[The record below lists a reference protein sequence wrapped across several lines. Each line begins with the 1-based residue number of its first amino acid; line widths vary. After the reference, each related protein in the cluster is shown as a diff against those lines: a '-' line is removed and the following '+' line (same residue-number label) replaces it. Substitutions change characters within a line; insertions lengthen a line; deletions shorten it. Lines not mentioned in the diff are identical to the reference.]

1 MIRDKTAS
9 ASIVLRYDL
18 YSLPT
23 AQHKA
28 GLAGLILMIES
39 MKARHLAPLPK
50 IRNRSPAGAE
60 IEFTPDNLQAVF
72 DDLFDASWA
81 EVESRYKWPG
91 KTPKRIEAKS
101 SSDGKKGED
110 KRYIYDA
117 VRPEGRFLQTYYPDG
132 DGIWVKLWRDML
144 WSTLRGRP
152 TTRGVYEERADRK
165 PTSES
170 ANVWRLLARASAAR
184 AKGRALVE
192 GIASS
197 LLVGAQDVNAE
208 RVPFQGEPQ
217 DNLLLHFWPVA
228 SQVYAP
234 RRFTIKGELEDAGYV
249 LVIPEPSD
257 LDTFVRE
264 AADLLRSLDTTVSG
278 YRPRDAL
285 IDVPAEG
292 GLEYLY
298 HLTRQRIKQLAVA
311 PCLAAVEIYHLEKR
325 GNDIRT
331 LAAERVLPDQR
342 ILRGYDALRGQ
353 CRNPIIK
360 SVRIRNLLAGRP
372 WYEGMASVFGQYP
385 WAFFVA
391 HTEKTPRR
399 IPFFG
404 DDVRR
409 KLNAI
414 EAELQTRKGD
424 HPMND
429 EERDDL
435 LAQRV
440 YRLIQNYVHRKT
452 ESKSGMKYDDFKDH
466 KDEKGRIQYPQGY
479 REAQEKVCGDAFLAM
494 RGRRDT
500 DFVEYFAGTICSVPQ
515 WLPEEDYLAV
525 SQALLADSE
534 KVKTLSM
541 LALSACSYLG
551 KANATQKEGD
561 DA

>member
-1 MIRDKTAS
+1 MTRGKTAS
-9 ASIVLRYDL
+9 GPLVLCYDL

-28 GLAGLILMIES
+28 GLAGLILTVES

-50 IRNRSPAGAE
+50 IRDRSPAGAE

-72 DDLFDASWA
+72 DDLFDASWV
-81 EVESRYKWPG
+81 EVESRSKWSG
-91 KTPKRIEAKS
+91 KTPKRMEAKS
-101 SSDGKKGED
+101 SPDGKKGED

-152 TTRGVYEERADRK
+152 TTRGVYKERADRE
-165 PTSES
+165 PSSES
-170 ANVWRLLARASAAR
+170 AKVWRLLAKATAAR

-192 GIASS
+192 GIVSS

-217 DNLLLHFWPVA
+217 DNLLLYFWPVA

-298 HLTRQRIKQLAVA
+298 HLSRRRLQQSNLA

-342 ILRGYDALRGQ
+342 VLRGYDALRGQ
-353 CRNPIIK
+353 CRNPICK
-360 SVRIRNLLAGRP
+360 SVRIRNLLAGQP
-372 WYEGMASVFGQYP
+372 WYEGMAAVFGQYP
-385 WAFFVA
+385 WEVFIAA
-391 HTEKTPRR
+391 SGKTPYR

-404 DDVRR
+404 DDVRQ
-409 KLNAI
+409 KFKAI
-414 EAELQTRKGD
+414 EAELELAKGD
-424 HPMND
+424 GPMSDQAKDN
-429 EERDDL
+429 L

-440 YRLIQNYVHRKT
+440 YRLIRAYVNQKT
-452 ESKSGMKYDDFKDH
+452 EAKSGRKYEDFKNQ
-466 KDEKGRIQYPQGY
+466 KDEKGRTQYPTAY
-479 REAQEKVCGDAFLAM
+479 REAREKVCADAFLAM

-500 DFVEYFAGTICSVPQ
+500 DFVEYFTGTICSVPQ
-515 WLPEEDYLAV
+515 WLPEEDFLAV
-525 SQALLADSE
+525 SQALLTDAE

-541 LALSACSYLG
+541 LALSACSYVG
-551 KANATQKEGD
+551 KPNTPQAEGEH
-561 DA
+561 A

>member
-1 MIRDKTAS
+1 M
-9 ASIVLRYDL
+9 
-18 YSLPT
+18 
-23 AQHKA
+23 
-28 GLAGLILMIES
+28 
-39 MKARHLAPLPK
+39 
-50 IRNRSPAGAE
+50 
-60 IEFTPDNLQAVF
+60 
-72 DDLFDASWA
+72 
-81 EVESRYKWPG
+81 
-91 KTPKRIEAKS
+91 
-101 SSDGKKGED
+101 
-110 KRYIYDA
+110 
-117 VRPEGRFLQTYYPDG
+117 
-132 DGIWVKLWRDML
+132 
-144 WSTLRGRP
+144 
-152 TTRGVYEERADRK
+152 
-165 PTSES
+165 
-170 ANVWRLLARASAAR
+170 
-184 AKGRALVE
+184 E

-298 HLTRQRIKQLAVA
+298 HLTRRRIEQSAVA

-372 WYEGMASVFGQYP
+372 WHEGMASVFGQYP

-391 HTEKTPRR
+391 HSEKTPRR
-399 IPFFG
+399 VPFFG
-404 DDVRR
+404 YDVRR
-409 KLNAI
+409 KFDAI
-414 EAELQTRKGD
+414 EAELGSGKGD
-424 HPMND
+424 NPMND

-440 YRLIQNYVHRKT
+440 YRLIRAYVNQKT
-452 ESKSGMKYDDFKDH
+452 ESKSGLKFEEFRDDKD
-466 KDEKGRIQYPQGY
+466 DKGKTQYPREY
-479 REAQEKVCGDAFLAM
+479 REAREKVCSDAFLAM
-494 RGRRDT
+494 RGRRDS
-500 DFVEYFAGTICSVPQ
+500 DFIAYFTGTICSVPQ

-525 SQALLADSE
+525 SVSLLADPE

-551 KANATQKEGD
+551 KAAATQKQGD